1 MSDLDPILRGVWAR
15 FGPLGEA
22 RKRPTPRGDAS
33 RGDFVPTPQCPSLS
47 GIERWPT
54 AESVLERDEA
64 VRRPPR
70 SYVSAP
76 VWPSG
81 DWLPP
86 GAVKCMTQ
94 LGGWFG
100 LASEQFP

>member
-1 MSDLDPILRGVWAR
+1 MPGV
-15 FGPLGEA
+15 
-22 RKRPTPRGDAS
+22 
-33 RGDFVPTPQCPSLS
+33 
-47 GIERWPT
+47 
-54 AESVLERDEA
+54 SVQERDEA
-64 VRRPPR
+64 VLRPPR
-70 SYVSAP
+70 SYVSVP

-100 LASEQFP
+100 LASDDFPGERMPKHQL